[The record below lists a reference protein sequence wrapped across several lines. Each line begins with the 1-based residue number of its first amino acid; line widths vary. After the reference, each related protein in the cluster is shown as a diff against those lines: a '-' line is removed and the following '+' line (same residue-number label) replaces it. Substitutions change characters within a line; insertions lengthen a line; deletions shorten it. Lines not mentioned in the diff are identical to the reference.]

1 MQIGQINKLE
11 ENMDSQTKVFRA
23 HRALAWFYAL
33 LGAAISAV
41 AFSGF
46 LGKMGNSVVLIPL
59 IFAIIFSMH
68 YFTAVACK
76 TGKPGGRL
84 ASIVIACFML
94 FGFPIGTIIGIYL
107 LANTWRTWPPVETSL
122 QKLI

>member
-1 MQIGQINKLE
+1 
-11 ENMDSQTKVFRA
+11 MDSHTKVFRA

-41 AFSGF
+41 VLSGF
-46 LGKMGNSVVLIPL
+46 FGKVGNSVVLIPI
-59 IFAIIFSMH
+59 IFVIIFSMH
-68 YFTAVACK
+68 YFTARACK

-94 FGFPIGTIIGIYL
+94 FGFPVGTLIGIYL
-107 LANTWRTWPPVETSL
+107 LANTWRTWPLRETSF